1 MTKDLE
7 LRLIDAPGPDG
18 EVVVKDLAALT
29 TALQELTTR
38 IGRHVVNTPGPGRT
52 MRFMEEFAELRLR
65 SIEPGSTVL
74 RFSKGPVDKLDV
86 DLEQHELA
94 DQRFW
99 EIIEAIRA
107 DERPDWTT
115 DLIAESA
122 AKLVT
127 ALREAGPRA
136 TLSDSAHPAIEIES
150 SAIAVETWTSRRELT
165 DKVMTAKGRLEKVDL
180 RSHEFRVRDD
190 VGHAI
195 DLKHVENDLPAAHLV
210 GQWVLATG
218 KGILASGHL
227 VALDDVSITAL
238 DDPARDLE
246 DARRLD
252 LDEILASAP
261 GPDPRGGIDLDDEE
275 FASFLKAARG

>member
-7 LRLIDAPGPDG
+7 LRLIDAPFPDG
-18 EVVVKDLAALT
+18 EVVVRDLAALT

-65 SIEPGSTVL
+65 AVEPGSTIL
-74 RFSKGPVDKLDV
+74 RFSKGPIDKLDL

-94 DQRFW
+94 DLRFW

-107 DERPDWTT
+107 DERPEWTT
-115 DLIAESA
+115 ELIAESA
-122 AKLVT
+122 GKLVA

-136 TLSDSAHPAIEIES
+136 TLSDSAHPPIELES
-150 SAIAVETWTSRRELT
+150 SAINVETWTSRRELT
-165 DKVMTAKGRLEKVDL
+165 DVVMTAKGRLEKVDL

-190 VGHAI
+190 VGHAV

-218 KGILASGHL
+218 KGILVSGQL
-227 VALDDVSITAL
+227 VALDDVSIAAL
-238 DDPARDLE
+238 DDPAADLE
-246 DARRLD
+246 DGHILD

-261 GPDPRGGIDLDDEE
+261 GPDPRGGLDLNEEE
-275 FASFLKAARG
+275 FSSFMKAARG